1 MELTKDD
8 MLISTRG
15 AEGYSVESDL
25 DMTVALDVTLTD
37 ELLVEG
43 GAREIISKV
52 QTLRKTRGL
61 EVTDRI
67 TLLWSGDEFIQKV
80 FEAHGE
86 RIAKV
91 TLATSVKRLQG
102 DCDGA
107 ENADVNGHAAT
118 LAVEKC

>member
-1 MELTKDD
+1 

-15 AEGYSVESDL
+15 ADGYSVESDI

-37 ELLVEG
+37 ELLKEG

-52 QTLRKTRGL
+52 QTMRKNNGL

-67 TLLWSGDEFIQKV
+67 TLYYAGDAFINEV
-80 FEAHGE
+80 FAAYGD

-91 TLATSVKRLQG
+91 TLATSVEKLES
-102 DCDGA
+102 DG
-107 ENADVNGHAAT
+107 ETADINGHEAK
-118 LAVEKC
+118 LKVEKC